1 MTVALLGVFS
11 KTERIIYFEMLNVK
25 KLRSG
30 PARFTKAMEAFR
42 VRKAI
47 VSSFVSTNRELYT
60 LEKFCMKGTSIHV
73 KNI

>member
-1 MTVALLGVFS
+1 
-11 KTERIIYFEMLNVK
+11 MLNVK

-73 KNI
+73 KNMWIKTVLSL